1 MPVSSI
7 EDLARQAAQL
17 HDAVDW
23 WNGWVVRSLIVAAVA
38 AVAIVITTR
47 MQLFRAKQLDE
58 VQTQLLKTKEA
69 QLTSDLKDKDV
80 KIAEANERANQAA
93 LELAKFKAPRALS
106 AEQMGQIAT
115 LAIEDE
121 RKVSQKQW
129 VIFDFRSMPIDG
141 EG

>member
-47 MQLFRAKQLDE
+47 MQLFSG
-58 VQTQLLKTKEA
+58 EA
-69 QLTSDLKDKDV
+69 V
-80 KIAEANERANQAA
+80 R
-93 LELAKFKAPRALS
+93 
-106 AEQMGQIAT
+106 
-115 LAIEDE
+115 
-121 RKVSQKQW
+121 
-129 VIFDFRSMPIDG
+129 
-141 EG
+141 

>member
-1 MPVSSI
+1 M
-7 EDLARQAAQL
+7 D
-17 HDAVDW
+17 
-23 WNGWVVRSLIVAAVA
+23 GWVVRSLIVAAVA

-106 AEQMGQIAT
+106 GR
-115 LAIEDE
+115 D
-121 RKVSQKQW
+121 V
-129 VIFDFRSMPIDG
+129 
-141 EG
+141 

>member
-1 MPVSSI
+1 MI
-7 EDLARQAAQL
+7 
-17 HDAVDW
+17 
-23 WNGWVVRSLIVAAVA
+23 VA

-47 MQLFRAKQLDE
+47 MQLFRSKQLDE

-106 AEQMGQIAT
+106 AEQMGQ
-115 LAIEDE
+115 
-121 RKVSQKQW
+121 
-129 VIFDFRSMPIDG
+129 
-141 EG
+141 

>member
-1 MPVSSI
+1 
-7 EDLARQAAQL
+7 
-17 HDAVDW
+17 
-23 WNGWVVRSLIVAAVA
+23 LIVAAVA